1 MELKNSVFNFKF
13 QSYAC
18 LPGLNGTDGYEMT
31 ISTRTSIPLDTD
43 LYRADQEAALTFKII
58 VDAIMSGD
66 LK

>member
-1 MELKNSVFNFKF
+1 MYNKYF

-43 LYRADQEAALTFKII
+43 LYRADQEAALAFKII
-58 VDAIMSGD
+58 VDAIMNGK